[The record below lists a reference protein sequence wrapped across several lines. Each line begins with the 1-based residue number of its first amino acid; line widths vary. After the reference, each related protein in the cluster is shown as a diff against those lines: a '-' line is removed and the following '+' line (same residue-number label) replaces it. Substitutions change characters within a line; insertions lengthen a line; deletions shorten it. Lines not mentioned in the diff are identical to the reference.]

1 MPNIHS
7 AQKMN
12 SIMSKLPLVLA
23 CLLLVGTRGAA
34 AAANPIGVCGSAQL
48 TYTSPTVYDTCTC
61 PTGTGV
67 LAGTGTFTI
76 TGGTVTAANVGS
88 VTTLSAA
95 SSGPMTGANTVAVCT
110 DIMPGYAFSAATA
123 YTAVSALLTCPA
135 NSFCPGKAAVFGS
148 TAGTGGA
155 SSLLTSATAF
165 GSYTPGALATY
176 SSSAYSAIAAVAA
189 DDTPVPCPT
198 NTGTAGATGKTQLS
212 DCAVTNGY
220 YVSTA
225 YSSSAGGTSP
235 VISQCPAGSVCL
247 NTNTAATAAQTP
259 TTCAGNSGGV
269 SSFICPL
276 GTYSANLNSHSGS
289 TLVAA
294 DVANEVVCQANSVA
308 KSDATT
314 CIAKAGYYGA
324 NDATGTTVT
333 YTACPTGV
341 TTTLGTNSGTGQ
353 TALTGCTDLKAG
365 YGFNA
370 GVTSSTSLAA
380 LIAPCS
386 TTQYGCG
393 GSAALFVS
401 GPTTTNL
408 GITAAGS
415 MVLASATTL
424 TAAVTTAAV
433 TTGSANVIIGS
444 CPSGVTVAGGNTW
457 TSAGSL
463 IADCTDLA
471 VGWAFNPSI
480 TSSTNI
486 TALLTQCTAGSYGCA
501 GKTGVFGT
509 QTAAAWGT
517 TGLTFGGTG
526 CGISSATVVGCA
538 ITTAAANAGA
548 NIKGTC
554 PAFATNTFTA
564 TSSPTWAAT
573 AAAAV
578 SDCTDLV
585 PGYAMSPGV
594 TNSNQDPTVLLDP
607 CTAGTYA
614 PICAGSRGLFTANP
628 VIAVA
633 NISYYPGLLSY
644 ASSDLVLL
652 LPAVTGNVFGAF
664 GTDSLAN
671 APNSPLLLNTCPTG
685 STNAGGAAMTSISS
699 CIVKPGYYIDPSAL
713 NTPEICPAN
722 EYCLGGGA
730 VGTVGGDTVCPTGSV
745 GLATASALSSSIN
758 DCVLSAGFYTTS
770 AAINTPVPC
779 LSGFICA
786 GGAALG
792 TAGGV
797 GSVACPTGSTNAA
810 CLAPT
815 APANTTTTVNG
826 APVTVS
832 PAAVTVSPA
841 AVTVTPAAQ
850 PITVNVTVPAPIF
863 SAAPR
868 AAAHA
873 AVLALTAV
881 AALVAF

>member
-1 MPNIHS
+1 M
-7 AQKMN
+7 AY
-12 SIMSKLPLVLA
+12 VV
-23 CLLLVGTRGAA
+23 LVGVRGAA
-34 AAANPIGVCGSAQL
+34 AANALCGAG
-48 TYTSPTVYDTCTC
+48 TITTSGTASLCDC

-67 LAGTGTFTI
+67 LTAVTGTSATVGTTSYYTATVGTSTAVTTISLTGTGASSAGSVTAAQAAALCTALLPGYRLVPATYDSSSASLTPTPSTLIATCTVTTTYCPGLAGLFSGTLPAGTGI
-76 TGGTVTAANVGS
+76 TGAGTFSTPDGALVLANSIAFQTTTTTNKFTVANSGTVIPLACGGGGGTMVPIAALTACQSAAGYYLSGSSQTTTTAATTGVACTGS
-88 VTTLSAA
+88 GQT
-95 SSGPMTGANTVAVCT
+95 
-110 DIMPGYAFSAATA
+110 
-123 YTAVSALLTCPA
+123 PA
-135 NSFCPGKAAVFGS
+135 NSF
-148 TAGTGGA
+148 
-155 SSLLTSATAF
+155 
-165 GSYTPGALATY
+165 
-176 SSSAYSAIAAVAA
+176 I
-189 DDTPVPCPT
+189 
-198 NTGTAGATGKTQLS
+198 
-212 DCAVTNGY
+212 
-220 YVSTA
+220 
-225 YSSSAGGTSP
+225 
-235 VISQCPAGSVCL
+235 CPAG
-247 NTNTAATAAQTP
+247 TYGTALTV
-259 TTCAGNSGGV
+259 AGLTGE
-269 SSFICPL
+269 I
-276 GTYSANLNSHSGS
+276 A
-289 TLVAA
+289 
-294 DVANEVVCQANSVA
+294 CQANSQ
-308 KSDATT
+308 SNSGGST

-501 GKTGVFGT
+501 GKTGVFGSLT
-509 QTAAAWGT
+509 GLTSGGALGT
-517 TGLTFGGTG
+517 TGLTIGSSTTANTAL
-526 CGISSATVVGCA
+526 SSATAVTTA

-585 PGYAMSPGV
+585 PGYAMSPGIV
-594 TNSNQDPTVLLDP
+594 NTNQDPTVLLDP

-873 AVLALTAV
+873 AVLALTAL